1 MHRLFLVLSLFAL
14 AIPCGATTMQLLTL
28 DELTKASQI
37 VIVGDVL
44 SVSSGWQKNRTDI
57 ATSVQVH
64 VQEYVKSGT
73 SRPSVITLK
82 HPGGKAV
89 DSSQRTWDMV
99 VPGVP
104 TFVPGVKAM
113 LFCKKRGEFWELTGW
128 SQGYFRVQQTASGQ
142 EMVAREIGDVDFVND
157 VPERVPEAMT
167 LNHLVNLVRRIA
179 Q

>member
-1 MHRLFLVLSLFAL
+1 MRRIYLLLLLLAL
-14 AIPCGATTMQLLTL
+14 CLPAGATTMQLLTL
-28 DELTKASQI
+28 DQLTQASQI

-57 ATSVQVH
+57 ATSVKVH

-73 SRPSVITLK
+73 ERPSVITLQ

-89 DSSQRTWDMV
+89 DSSQRTWSMI

-113 LFCKKRGEFWELTGW
+113 LFCRQRGQFWELTGW

-142 EMVAREIGDVDFVND
+142 ETVAREIGDVDFVND
-157 VPERVPEAMT
+157 VQDRVPEDMT
-167 LNHLVNLVRRIA
+167 LNHLVSLVRRMA

>member
-1 MHRLFLVLSLFAL
+1 MLSVLAFSLPLF
-14 AIPCGATTMQLLTL
+14 ATTMQQLTL
-28 DELTKASQI
+28 DELTQASQI

-44 SVSSGWQKNRTDI
+44 SVSSGWLHNRNDI

-73 SRPSVITLK
+73 SRPSVITLR
-82 HPGGKAV
+82 HPGGKAI

-104 TFVPGVKAM
+104 VFVPDAKAM
-113 LFCKKRGEFWELTGW
+113 LFCRKRGEFWELTGW

-142 EMVAREIGDVDFVND
+142 EMVTRETGDVDFVND
-157 VPERVPEAMT
+157 VTEPVPDQMT
-167 LNHLVNLVRRIA
+167 LNHLVTLVRRLA

>member
-1 MHRLFLVLSLFAL
+1 MKRLYLILPLLLYIMPVS
-14 AIPCGATTMQLLTL
+14 ATTMQLLTL

-44 SVSSGWQKNRTDI
+44 SVSSGWLQNRSDI

-64 VQEYVKSGT
+64 VQQYIKSGT
-73 SRPSVITLK
+73 NRPSVITLR

-104 TFVPGVKAM
+104 AFVPGVKAM
-113 LFCKKRGEFWELTGW
+113 LFCRQRGDFWELTGW
-128 SQGYFRVQQTASGQ
+128 SQGYFRVQQTSSGQ
-142 EMVAREIGDVDFVND
+142 EIVLRETGDVDFVND
-157 VPERVPEAMT
+157 VIDRVPDQMT
-167 LNHLVNLVRRIA
+167 LNHLVNLVRRLVR
-179 Q
+179 